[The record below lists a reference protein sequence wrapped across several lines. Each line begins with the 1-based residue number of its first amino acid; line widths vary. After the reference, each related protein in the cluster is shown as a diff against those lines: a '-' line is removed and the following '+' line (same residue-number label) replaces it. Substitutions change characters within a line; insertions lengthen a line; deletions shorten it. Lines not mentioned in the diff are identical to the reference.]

1 MSEKN
6 AIKAL
11 RDLGLTEYEARVYTA
26 LTRLKAG
33 IASEI
38 HQISGIPRPAVY
50 GALKRLVMRGI
61 VEVQPSKPMRYRV
74 ADPAAAL
81 ERLKSSF
88 MTDAEAALHA
98 LEEVYSADG
107 SGREEEMGIWVH
119 QGAGRVCEKVV
130 EVLSR
135 AERDILIINPA
146 LLESLG
152 DLYNIFRHVNEII
165 KNIHERSVSI
175 RAVSPEDTPSW
186 NIPGAERRIHP
197 WRERGICAMIPD
209 RGDVLVVVSGER
221 EPIAITAGSA
231 LARMYRDLGEALW
244 RASATTEVDASRR
257 YQTTDGEQQEAP
269 SSGLRGGHS
278 FKSKY

>member
-61 VEVQPSKPMRYRV
+61 VEVQPSKPMKYRV
-74 ADPAAAL
+74 TDPAAAL

-98 LEEVYSADG
+98 LEEVYSADT

-119 QGAGRVCEKVV
+119 QGAGRVYEKVM
-130 EVLSR
+130 EVISG
-135 AERDILIINPA
+135 AERDILIINPS

-152 DLYNIFRHVNEII
+152 GLYNILSHVNDAIRNALGRSI
-165 KNIHERSVSI
+165 SIRSVS
-175 RAVSPEDTPSW
+175 SEDTPSLD
-186 NIPGAERRIHP
+186 IPGIERRIYP
-197 WRERGICAMIPD
+197 WSEKGICAMIPD
-209 RGDVLVVVSGER
+209 RGDVLVIVSGEQSVM
-221 EPIAITAGSA
+221 AITTGDA
-231 LARMYRDLGEALW
+231 LSRMYRDLGEAVW
-244 RASATTEVDASRR
+244 RASVNTPTDVPRMA
-257 YQTTDGEQQEAP
+257 QNTDG
-269 SSGLRGGHS
+269 

>member
-11 RDLGLTEYEARVYTA
+11 RELGLTEYEARVYTA

-74 ADPAAAL
+74 TDPAAAL

-107 SGREEEMGIWVH
+107 SGREEEIGVWVH
-119 QGAGRVCEKVV
+119 QGAGRVYEKVI

-135 AERDILIINPA
+135 AERDILIINTT
-146 LLESLG
+146 LLDSLQ
-152 DLYNIFRHVNEII
+152 DLYNIFLHVNEVI
-165 KNIHERSVSI
+165 KGMRDRGVSI
-175 RAVSPEDTPSW
+175 RAVSTLDTPSW
-186 NIPGAERRIHP
+186 DVPGAERRFYP
-197 WRERGICAMIPD
+197 WGEKGICAVIPD
-209 RGDVLVVVSGER
+209 RGDVLLVVSGDR
-221 EPIAITAGSA
+221 RIMAITAGDA
-231 LARMYRDLGEALW
+231 LAQMYRDLGEALW
-244 RASATTEVDASRR
+244 RASANTAVN
-257 YQTTDGEQQEAP
+257 
-269 SSGLRGGHS
+269 
-278 FKSKY
+278 

>member
-88 MTDAEAALHA
+88 MTDAEVALHA

-107 SGREEEMGIWVH
+107 SAREEEMGIWVH
-119 QGAGRVCEKVV
+119 QGAGRVYEKVM

-135 AERDILIINPA
+135 ARRDILIINPS
-146 LLESLG
+146 LLERLG
-152 DLYNIFRHVNEII
+152 DLYNIFSHVNEAISCMTDRGI
-165 KNIHERSVSI
+165 SI
-175 RAVSPEDTPSW
+175 RAVCPADTPAW
-186 NIPGAERRIHP
+186 EMPGAERRIHP
-197 WRERGICAMIPD
+197 WGERGICAIIPEA
-209 RGDVLVVVSGER
+209 GDVLLVVSGEQGVM
-221 EPIAITAGSA
+221 AITAGDA

-244 RASATTEVDASRR
+244 RSSANPSVSSHMDKAA
-257 YQTTDGEQQEAP
+257 DG
-269 SSGLRGGHS
+269 

>member
-98 LEEVYSADG
+98 LEEVYSSD
-107 SGREEEMGIWVH
+107 SFGRGEEEIGIWVH
-119 QGAGRVCEKVV
+119 QGAGRVYEKVI

-135 AERDILIINPA
+135 AERDLLIINPS
-146 LLESLG
+146 LLESMG
-152 DLYNIFRHVNEII
+152 DLYNIFLHVNEFVR
-165 KNIHERSVSI
+165 NMLDRGVSI
-175 RAVSPEDTPSW
+175 RAVCPRDTAVW
-186 NIPGAERRIHP
+186 DIPGAERRFHP
-197 WRERGICAMIPD
+197 WREKGICAMIPD
-209 RGDVLVVVSGER
+209 RGDVLVIVSGEHGAM
-221 EPIAITAGSA
+221 AITAGDA
-231 LARMYRDLGEALW
+231 LSRMYRDLGEALW
-244 RASATTEVDASRR
+244 RASANRSVSECSGQCAPNGPDAG
-257 YQTTDGEQQEAP
+257 YLQI
-269 SSGLRGGHS
+269 
-278 FKSKY
+278 

>member
-74 ADPAAAL
+74 TDPAAAL

-88 MTDAEAALHA
+88 MTDAETALRA
-98 LEEVYSADG
+98 LEEVYSAEG
-107 SGREEEMGIWVH
+107 TEREAEMGIWVH
-119 QGAGRVCEKVV
+119 QGAGRVYEKVM
-130 EVLSR
+130 EMLSR
-135 AERDILIINPA
+135 AERDILIINPS
-146 LLESLG
+146 LLKRMG
-152 DLYNIFRHVNEII
+152 DLYNIFLHVDEGI
-165 KNIHERSVSI
+165 RSMLGRGVSI
-175 RAVSPEDTPSW
+175 RAVCPADTSAW
-186 NIPGAERRIHP
+186 DIPGAERRIYP
-197 WRERGICAMIPD
+197 WKEKGICLMIPD
-209 RGDVLVVVSGER
+209 TGDVLLVVSGER
-221 EPIAITAGSA
+221 GSMAITAGDA
-231 LARMYRDLGEALW
+231 LSRMYRDLGEALW
-244 RASATTEVDASRR
+244 RASVTAS
-257 YQTTDGEQQEAP
+257 E
-269 SSGLRGGHS
+269 SSGQCDS
-278 FKSKY
+278 

>member
-1 MSEKN
+1 MYRMSEKN

-74 ADPAAAL
+74 TDPAAAL

-119 QGAGRVCEKVV
+119 QGAGRVYGKVM
-130 EVLSR
+130 EVLSGS
-135 AERDILIINPA
+135 EKDILIINPS
-146 LLESLG
+146 LLVSLG
-152 DLYNIFRHVNEII
+152 DLYNIFMHVNEAI
-165 KNIHERSVSI
+165 RSMYDRGISI
-175 RAVSPEDTPSW
+175 RAVSPADTPSW
-186 NIPGAERRIHP
+186 DLPGVERRIYP
-197 WRERGICAMIPD
+197 WSERGICALIPD
-209 RGDVLVVVSGER
+209 RGDVLLVVSGEHGVM
-221 EPIAITAGSA
+221 AITAGDS
-231 LARMYRDLGEALW
+231 LSRMYRDLGEALW
-244 RASATTEVDASRR
+244 RASANPVVSPTRMDAP
-257 YQTTDGEQQEAP
+257 DG
-269 SSGLRGGHS
+269 

>member
-1 MSEKN
+1 MRDIHRMSEKN

-74 ADPAAAL
+74 TDPAAAL

-88 MTDAEAALHA
+88 MTDAEVALHA
-98 LEEVYSADG
+98 LEEVYSAEGDR
-107 SGREEEMGIWVH
+107 REEEMGIWVH
-119 QGAGRVCEKVV
+119 QGAGRVYEKVM
-130 EVLSR
+130 EVLSG
-135 AERDILIINPA
+135 AERDILIINPS
-146 LLESLG
+146 LLENLRG
-152 DLYNIFRHVNEII
+152 LYNIFSHVNNAI
-165 KNIHERSVSI
+165 RSALDRGVSI
-175 RAVSPEDTPSW
+175 RSVSPEDTPSW
-186 NIPGAERRIHP
+186 DIPGIERRIYP
-197 WRERGICAMIPD
+197 WSEKGICALIPD
-209 RGDVLVVVSGER
+209 KGYVLLVVSGEQAVM
-221 EPIAITAGSA
+221 AITTGDA
-231 LARMYRDLGEALW
+231 LSRVYRDLGEALW
-244 RASATTEVDASRR
+244 RASVNTATDAPRMD
-257 YQTTDGEQQEAP
+257 QNTDG
-269 SSGLRGGHS
+269 

>member
-50 GALKRLVMRGI
+50 GALKKLVMRGI

-98 LEEVYSADG
+98 LEEVYAADG
-107 SGREEEMGIWVH
+107 SGREEEIGIWVH
-119 QGAGRVCEKVV
+119 HGAGRVYEKVM

-152 DLYNIFRHVNEII
+152 HLYNIFLHVNEAI
-165 KNIHERSVSI
+165 RSMTGRGISI
-175 RAVSPEDTPSW
+175 RAVSPADTSDW
-186 NIPGAERRIHP
+186 NIPGAKRRIHH
-197 WRERGICAMIPD
+197 WREKGICAMIPD
-209 RGDVLVVVSGER
+209 IGDVLVVVSVEHGVM
-221 EPIAITAGSA
+221 AITAGDA
-231 LARMYRDLGEALW
+231 LARMCRDLGEALW
-244 RASATTEVDASRR
+244 RASVDTEVNAPRTD
-257 YQTTDGEQQEAP
+257 QTADG
-269 SSGLRGGHS
+269 

>member
-11 RDLGLTEYEARVYTA
+11 RDLGLTEYEAKVYTA

-74 ADPAAAL
+74 TDPAAAL

-88 MTDAEAALHA
+88 MTDAEAALRA

-107 SGREEEMGIWVH
+107 SGREEEIGIWVH
-119 QGAGRVCEKVV
+119 QGAGRVYEKVM

-135 AERDILIINPA
+135 AGRDILIINPS
-146 LLESLG
+146 LLERLG
-152 DLYNIFRHVNEII
+152 GLYNIFSHVDEAIRSAP
-165 KNIHERSVSI
+165 ERGVSI
-175 RAVSPEDTPSW
+175 RTVSPEDTPSW
-186 NIPGAERRIHP
+186 DLPGAERRIYP
-197 WRERGICAMIPD
+197 WSERGICAMIPD
-209 RGDVLVVVSGER
+209 TGDVLFVVSGEQGVM
-221 EPIAITAGSA
+221 AITAGDA
-231 LARMYRDLGEALW
+231 LSRMYRDLGEALW
-244 RASATTEVDASRR
+244 RASVETDAPRM
-257 YQTTDGEQQEAP
+257 D
-269 SSGLRGGHS
+269 
-278 FKSKY
+278 